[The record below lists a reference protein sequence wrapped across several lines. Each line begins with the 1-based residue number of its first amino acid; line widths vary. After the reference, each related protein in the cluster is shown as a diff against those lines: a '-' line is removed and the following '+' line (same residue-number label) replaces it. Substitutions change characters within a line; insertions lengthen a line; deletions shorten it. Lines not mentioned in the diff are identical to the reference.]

1 MRLGRRS
8 GSGDVIDR
16 RGTRGGGSALP
27 LRMGGGGLGL
37 GTLLLLGVLLLL
49 GRCAA
54 GGSGSDG
61 SAFDIGLPQF
71 PGAVPPSGDS
81 NVSSPT
87 DSIGMFVEDVVADVQ
102 DTWVVLFE
110 GSGQQYERSKIVLF
124 SDATTSACGSASS
137 ATGPFYCPADRQVY
151 LDTSFFEQLHQRFG
165 APGDFAQAYV
175 IAHEIGH
182 HVQTLT
188 GTSERVQTESRRNS
202 GKANEL
208 SVRLELQADCYA
220 GVWGYSA
227 AQRGILDPGDLEE
240 ALTAA
245 AAIGDDRLQ
254 RDAGGRVDQETWTHG
269 SSEQRQKWFKRGF
282 DSGDPNQCDTFS
294 SGI

>member
-16 RGTRGGGSALP
+16 RGSGRGGGGMPLP
-27 LRMGGGGLGL
+27 LSMGGGGIGI
-37 GTLLLLGVLLLL
+37 GTVLILLVIMFISQCSGD
-49 GRCAA
+49 
-54 GGSGSDG
+54 GSGG
-61 SAFDIGLPQF
+61 YDIGLPQF
-71 PGAVPPSGDS
+71 PGAVAPGD
-81 NVSSPT
+81 NTVSSPT
-87 DSIGMFVEDVVADVQ
+87 DDTGAFVEDVVVDVQ
-102 DTWVVLFE
+102 DSWATVFS
-110 GSGQQYERSKIVLF
+110 GSGQTYERAKLVLF
-124 SDATTSACGSASS
+124 SGATSSACGQASS
-137 ATGPFYCPADRQVY
+137 ATGPFYCPADRMVY
-151 LDTSFFEQLHQRFG
+151 LDTGFFDELHQRFG

-188 GTSERVQTESRRNS
+188 GTSQKVQSESQRSPDN
-202 GKANEL
+202 ANEL

-227 AQRGILDPGDLEE
+227 AQREILDPGDLEE

-254 RDAGGRVDQETWTHG
+254 RDAGAKVDQDTWTHG
-269 SSEQRQKWFKRGF
+269 SSEQRQRWFKQGF
-282 DSGDPNQCDTFS
+282 DSGDPNTCDTFS
-294 SGI
+294 GGI